1 MNRLVLIF
9 VGVWLGFS
17 PVANAKAKKK
27 VATPPPAEA
36 PETVAPAASS
46 PALDPIP
53 EKSDAAN
60 KAPGEDVDEV
70 LTNKKMRAE
79 SGSKSKL
86 SISNS
91 INWSGSTIEHPFAE
105 DRPNIT
111 GGTGATTWAS
121 LRDQISGKYNLD
133 QRHAILAG
141 FGARWITPFNRSK
154 VPAAQNKAPYNGTKV
169 DAYDPYVQYQ
179 YIYKWLGIQ
188 SVLVGGATYTTQQN
202 LVNDGYVGNI
212 TIQQNNA
219 YDIGH
224 TGLTIGLLGAV
235 TFTGYK
241 NRDDLSG
248 TSDYS
253 FGLYPFLEY
262 TINDRFNLRTIS
274 GVWLFEHLRSE
285 NRPDTFYKNGIY
297 QSVGLGI
304 SVMRDFYLYPNIQF
318 LPENIRADLTNVAI
332 SANINLF

>member
-1 MNRLVLIF
+1 MNRSLLILVGIL
-9 VGVWLGFS
+9 LGFS
-17 PVANAKAKKK
+17 PLALAKQKKAKTPPPVEAPAP
-27 VATPPPAEA
+27 VATPAEPAKVDEL
-36 PETVAPAASS
+36 S
-46 PALDPIP
+46 PQT
-53 EKSDAAN
+53 ESN

-70 LTNKKMRAE
+70 ITNKKMRAE

-133 QRHAILAG
+133 QRHSISAG

-154 VPAAQNKAPYNGTKV
+154 VPAAENKAPYNGTKV

-179 YIYKWLGIQ
+179 YIYKWLGVQ
-188 SVLVGGATYTTQQN
+188 SVLVGAATYTTQEN
-202 LVNDGYVGNI
+202 LVRAGYLGNI
-212 TIQQNNA
+212 NIQQNNA
-219 YDIGH
+219 YDIGK
-224 TGLTIGLLGAV
+224 TGLTIGWLMNIVG
-235 TFTGYK
+235 TGYK
-241 NRDDLSG
+241 NRDNLTDS
-248 TSDYS
+248 SDYA

-262 TINDRFNLRTIS
+262 TINDRLNIRTIS
-274 GVWLFEHLRSE
+274 GVWVYEHLRTES
-285 NRPDTFYKNGIY
+285 RLDTFSKNGIY

-304 SVMRDFYLYPNIQF
+304 SVIRDVFLYPNIQF
-318 LPENIRADLTNVAI
+318 MPEHLRADLTNIAL